1 MQTVRKLLYTLLGV
15 LISLF
20 GLIIILVTF
29 GLLGEVALL
38 GINLGFLVGNF
49 SYTLFGFIVFVLGI
63 ILIAVFTSKKEKEKE
78 KEFSSVTSFS
88 EMGEVRIS
96 LKAVENMVL
105 MAARSV
111 KGIREVSTRTES
123 TEQGL
128 VIYLR
133 IQPIPDIPIPGLAS
147 ELQEK
152 VKAYVQ
158 EISGY
163 NVAEIK
169 VLVENIAHEKVQKNV
184 R

>member
-1 MQTVRKLLYTLLGV
+1 MKTGRKLLYTFLGV

-20 GLIIILVTF
+20 GLIIILMTF
-29 GLLGEVALL
+29 GLLGEAALL

-49 SYTLFGFIVFVLGI
+49 SYTLFGFIVFLLGI
-63 ILIAVFTSKKEKEKE
+63 VLIAVFTSRKEKER
-78 KEFSSVTSFS
+78 EFGSVTNFS

-96 LKAVENMVL
+96 LQAVESMVL

-133 IQPIPDIPIPGLAS
+133 IKPIPDIPIPGLAS

-169 VLVENIAHEKVQKNV
+169 VLVENIAHEKIQKNV

>member
-1 MQTVRKLLYTLLGV
+1 MQTGRKLLYTFLGV

-20 GLIIILVTF
+20 GLIIIVMTF
-29 GLLGEVALL
+29 GLLGEAAFL
-38 GINLGFLVGNF
+38 GINLGFLIGDFN
-49 SYTLFGFIVFVLGI
+49 YTLLGFILFILGI
-63 ILIAVFTSKKEKEKE
+63 ILIAVFTSKKEKER
-78 KEFSSVTSFS
+78 EFGSVTSFS

-96 LKAVENMVL
+96 LKAVESMVL

-128 VIYLR
+128 IIYLR
-133 IQPIPDIPIPGLAS
+133 IKTIPDTPIPGLAS

-152 VKAYVQ
+152 VKTYVQ

-163 NVAEIK
+163 NVAEVK
-169 VLVENIAHEKVQKNV
+169 VLVENIAHEKIQKNV